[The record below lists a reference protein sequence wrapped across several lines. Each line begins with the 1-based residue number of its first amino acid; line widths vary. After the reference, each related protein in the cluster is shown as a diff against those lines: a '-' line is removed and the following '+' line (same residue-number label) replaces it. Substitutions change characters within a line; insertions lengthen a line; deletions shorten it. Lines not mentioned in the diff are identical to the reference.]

1 MHGMQAL
8 QDGSCR
14 TWPAVGYYL
23 AVTACQ
29 GNSTVAGLDCFGR
42 QNLNVETSPGIRM
55 TTWQSH
61 SVRGGKKDS
70 FKYPPIHCRPSVY
83 TIQVRR

>member
-23 AVTACQ
+23 AVTAGQ

-42 QNLNVETSPGIRM
+42 
-55 TTWQSH
+55 
-61 SVRGGKKDS
+61 
-70 FKYPPIHCRPSVY
+70 
-83 TIQVRR
+83 